1 MHAPSTSIRQWT
13 ISTAT
18 QSLLYY
24 EPIEDDLVVCMPLQQ
39 KISRNIVC
47 VAQHLKRWWVEFA
60 SVKKRWQVTWD
71 SRGQWPAAVDPGGG
85 APSQP
90 PAKGAEAGGAC
101 SQPLEQEAAAQ
112 HRSLAGPSMRV
123 GKWATA
129 PGPQKNMGPPPA
141 HPFIF
146 YVLICIAQYPVDKF

>member
-1 MHAPSTSIRQWT
+1 MRGTTLKKIMSWVR
-13 ISTAT
+13 IS
-18 QSLLYY
+18 
-24 EPIEDDLVVCMPLQQ
+24 
-39 KISRNIVC
+39 
-47 VAQHLKRWWVEFA
+47 
-60 SVKKRWQVTWD
+60 KKRD
-71 SRGQWPAAVDPGGG
+71 GRLPGILVDPGGG

-112 HRSLAGPSMRV
+112 HRSLAGPSIRV
-123 GKWATA
+123 GEWATT